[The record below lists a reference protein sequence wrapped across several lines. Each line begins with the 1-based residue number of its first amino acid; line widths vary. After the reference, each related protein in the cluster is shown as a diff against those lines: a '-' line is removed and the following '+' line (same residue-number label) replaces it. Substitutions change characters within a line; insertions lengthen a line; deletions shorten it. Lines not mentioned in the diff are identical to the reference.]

1 MIIAIEIFK
10 SSRYMIS
17 ILMADQDVNN
27 AVGELLD
34 QLQGKG
40 NVPNLA
46 PKLQE
51 LSKENME
58 QFLLQYSSQLI
69 KGSVEFVDDL
79 KQYITSAPTPE
90 DVQAMATLVSSSAAA
105 IETLNKILLSNK
117 NIDAKF
123 KLKQMDIDSKK
134 ELQQTDIQGKLV
146 MNREELLKKLL
157 DDSKIINVE
166 VTDVTL

>member
-1 MIIAIEIFK
+1 MIIPIEIFK

-17 ILMADQDVNN
+17 ILMADQDVND

-58 QFLLQYSSQLI
+58 QFLIQTF
-69 KGSVEFVDDL
+69 KKVV
-79 KQYITSAPTPE
+79 
-90 DVQAMATLVSSSAAA
+90 M
-105 IETLNKILLSNK
+105 LLSY
-117 NIDAKF
+117 F
-123 KLKQMDIDSKK
+123 LKH
-134 ELQQTDIQGKLV
+134 LH
-146 MNREELLKKLL
+146 LLLSSPYL
-157 DDSKIINVE
+157 
-166 VTDVTL
+166 

>member
-1 MIIAIEIFK
+1 MIIPIEIFK

-17 ILMADQDVNN
+17 ILMADQDVND

-40 NVPNLA
+40 NVPNLT

-69 KGSVEFVDDL
+69 KGRL
-79 KQYITSAPTPE
+79 KTIHYICSYPGRCTSHGN
-90 DVQAMATLVSSSAAA
+90 VS
-105 IETLNKILLSNK
+105 
-117 NIDAKF
+117 
-123 KLKQMDIDSKK
+123 
-134 ELQQTDIQGKLV
+134 
-146 MNREELLKKLL
+146 
-157 DDSKIINVE
+157 
-166 VTDVTL
+166 